1 MLGYCGVY
9 TLDMKTSS
17 LETLIESNRTVAG
30 EALNLHDPQE
40 NSCTTEDAV
49 RELRDIIR
57 GSGTGITA
65 LEIPNFSNLEQIL
78 ANGSNKFVHSSLK
91 VEGLRQE
98 ISINRLRLEA
108 SLQNAQSAQL
118 NTLPCVGMLTAHGRL
133 PYQISLSSVLHSKV

>member
-1 MLGYCGVY
+1 MVSYVNSGLFCVNLKKCFASVIIAMLGYCGVY

-17 LETLIESNRTVAG
+17 LKTLIESNRTVAG

-65 LEIPNFSNLEQIL
+65 LEIPNCSNLEQIL
-78 ANGSNKFVHSSLK
+78 ASQQQVCS
-91 VEGLRQE
+91 
-98 ISINRLRLEA
+98 LEA
-108 SLQNAQSAQL
+108 
-118 NTLPCVGMLTAHGRL
+118 V
-133 PYQISLSSVLHSKV
+133 